1 MGVYVCLLYF
11 GALLSPILGGYIY
24 TGLGWKAIIV
34 SEIVSTSGLLIV
46 SG

>member
-1 MGVYVCLLYF
+1 MHERATPMGLYVCLLYA

-34 SEIVSTSGLLIV
+34 SAQAY
-46 SG
+46 

>member
-34 SEIVSTSGLLIV
+34 RGGQNNRHLARC
-46 SG
+46 